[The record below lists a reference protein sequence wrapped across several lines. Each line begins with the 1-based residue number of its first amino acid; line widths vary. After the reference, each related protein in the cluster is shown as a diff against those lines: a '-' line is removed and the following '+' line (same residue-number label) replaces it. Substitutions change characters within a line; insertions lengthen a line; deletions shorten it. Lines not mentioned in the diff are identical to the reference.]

1 MRACSSKNKSV
12 FVATPIVPWYSVCVS
27 WFLLHLICLFSA
39 GFFFFFFCR
48 SASLSDSDS
57 DMPKQAFLL
66 HRFANCLR
74 NISFRFFFFFTSTC
88 SPFVWGN
95 TLKADFRLKCA
106 PSLLPRS
113 LLCYLPPIGLTLAHC
128 SLASC
133 QSWFL
138 SPAPFIFLPF
148 FLPFPPLL
156 FSPLSPSLVESSR
169 RFFRDLLPFH
179 HISCFIRTVS
189 FFLSFFPSRRFASL
203 SICPFL

>member
-1 MRACSSKNKSV
+1 MIQC
-12 FVATPIVPWYSVCVS
+12 VCV
-27 WFLLHLICLFSA
+27 LISAAFDLFVLCRV
-39 GFFFFFFCR
+39 FFFFFFAVVPRYLILILTCR
-48 SASLSDSDS
+48 NKHFFCIGLLIVSGI
-57 DMPKQAFLL
+57 FL
-66 HRFANCLR
+66 FV
-74 NISFRFFFFFTSTC
+74 FFFFFTSTC

-113 LLCYLPPIGLTLAHC
+113 LLCYLLPIGLTLAHC